1 MNEYH
6 YCPQELRE
14 YRYRSTHIGDY
25 DTYIRHTSDRRVLV
39 EVKMIAEKLTS
50 MQQFILPLSIKGQH
64 WAYSSP
70 LCQGHLHGE
79 QNKYPAPFPSVLVQ
93 AQAKRLLHA
102 HVHRSLA
109 ESEARQPEECWCSL
123 LKVTLYA
130 VFVLPQEVSRKC
142 GLQEP
147 RGTCMQQHVGSLVDS
162 KRCLCKISLCCRYLG
177 IIECMEMMVTV
188 INGSC
193 SL

>member
-1 MNEYH
+1 MEYVQIQKH
-6 YCPQELRE
+6 
-14 YRYRSTHIGDY
+14 THIGDY

-39 EVKMIAEKLTS
+39 EVKMIVEKLTS
-50 MQQFILPLSIKGQH
+50 MQQFMQ
-64 WAYSSP
+64 
-70 LCQGHLHGE
+70 
-79 QNKYPAPFPSVLVQ
+79 
-93 AQAKRLLHA
+93 QAKRLLHA

-162 KRCLCKISLCCRYLG
+162 KRCLCKISLGCRYLG
-177 IIECMEMMVTV
+177 MIECMEIIMRVVTV